1 MNPDPYPNF
10 VIPRLEPIWF
20 SVGPMPSREFAILS
34 STSDGRGI
42 EALVVMLREDMDK
55 FEQDRSIM
63 AHASSNP
70 SILVE

>member
-1 MNPDPYPNF
+1 M
-10 VIPRLEPIWF
+10 LEPIWF
-20 SVGPMPSREFAILS
+20 SVGPMSSRKFAILS
-34 STSDGRGI
+34 STSDGKGI
-42 EALVVMLREDMDK
+42 EALMVMFREDME